1 VVDGRLEAFSD
12 GVFAV
17 AITLLSID
25 LVVAGPGHGTTLAH
39 QLREAWPNFAAFLVS
54 FFVVGI
60 IWVNHHSLFKN
71 FAKVDRTLL
80 FLNLLLLL
88 FVVTIPFVTSTLA
101 KYLTDNSRSAS
112 LAAVLYS
119 GVSLAMSVSFALLF
133 NWSVRDPSR
142 LRNPVPSEQL
152 KRIRFRFV
160 GVGTSVYVVALIVG
174 IFSAPVCLAVNALI
188 AAYYCFEQ
196 TPPLTRTM
204 PGPDVV
210 PEE

>member
-1 VVDGRLEAFSD
+1 
-12 GVFAV
+12 
-17 AITLLSID
+17 
-25 LVVAGPGHGTTLAH
+25 
-39 QLREAWPNFAAFLVS
+39 
-54 FFVVGI
+54 
-60 IWVNHHSLFKN
+60 
-71 FAKVDRTLL
+71 
-80 FLNLLLLL
+80 
-88 FVVTIPFVTSTLA
+88 
-101 KYLTDNSRSAS
+101 LTDNSRSAS

-160 GVGTSVYVVALIVG
+160 AWERASTWSPRRR